1 MLIAVISPV
10 SSPTSATARRPS
22 QDFPGYILAIY
33 SSRQVMVEQV
43 EATATTLADAIILL
57 TENKGER
64 HEVSH
69 TQRCTKK
76 QSVDLLNICYC
87 IPRFSSHR
95 LVSHLHLRTHTLI
108 LNIIECIC
116 L

>member
-1 MLIAVISPV
+1 MESCLLLV
-10 SSPTSATARRPS
+10 SSPTSARRPN

-64 HEVSH
+64 HEV
-69 TQRCTKK
+69 R
-76 QSVDLLNICYC
+76 
-87 IPRFSSHR
+87 R
-95 LVSHLHLRTHTLI
+95 
-108 LNIIECIC
+108 E
-116 L
+116 